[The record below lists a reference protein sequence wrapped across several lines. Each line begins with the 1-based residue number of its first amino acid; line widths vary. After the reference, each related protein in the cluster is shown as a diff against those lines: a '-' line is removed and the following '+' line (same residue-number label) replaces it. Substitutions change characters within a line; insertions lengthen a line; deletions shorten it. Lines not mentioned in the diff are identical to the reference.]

1 MSIPWPV
8 NRLSYEAI
16 SDDDHAFVERTF
28 AGRCDVPLVAK
39 WVQQF
44 KPKASFQKRLLVV
57 SKYRVLTLKPQNI
70 GAKLK
75 VAKDWALLDLLK
87 LQIDASESAHTLKLI
102 FKAGRILQLDPGV
115 HCEDV
120 ARTLQRCL
128 HTMALAYPPTSKPK
142 VVLPLGLAWDEF
154 THDAPKL
161 TDAYIS
167 FSSPYCDWYK
177 APFRDWVAAKLE
189 ESNVATPPVLDYE
202 ACLLAGGGE
211 METAEKALDA
221 MAVVSTCR
229 FAPSFQGQVAPLYAS
244 RLMLGSLLVHDV
256 ALDDDGVSRA
266 FETIGYN
273 PNLRELRLTKVRL
286 SRSALSA
293 LEEVVQCKLKD
304 PSSWRL
310 ETIDLS
316 ENKLAREMVVALASC
331 LKQFPSG
338 LHSLFLAKCGMTHVL
353 PLVTTLNLPS
363 WTATLRVL
371 DLSFNPL
378 DLQSSTAL
386 TEWLGRASSLTRLA
400 VAGTGI
406 DTAKLLRSIQLNTV
420 LHTSSLV
427 ALDLS
432 HLTLKDEA
440 VADLGAILGATQ
452 SLASLVLRN
461 LSVPKRGLE
470 TILTPW
476 FANPRFT
483 SQQMSLDMSEND
495 FSAKGK
501 VLADLLAT
509 SPLVLRES
517 LRLNQCGLRD
527 EALAMVVAALS
538 SCRHLR
544 ALHLENNGG
553 TPLASMLG
561 AFFSGPLEMRPGDAF
576 ATLLTSSR
584 ELQELYMSSNIP
596 SLRYPLSVLRPIVHS
611 IGSSASSLEVLDLS
625 GNRGGDEVALC
636 LASALP
642 KTTKLRALFWD
653 GNYTSV
659 LGFERFHEG
668 LMRNA
673 SVTVMPVP
681 IQDTRRLLDLKE
693 PRREALFA
701 VLGALYGCI
710 QRNMAASTTRV
721 MASVIVR
728 EDLLRASYEEGALWR
743 STLLRNSPIDVRQ
756 SWSSALQSI
765 PMV

>member
-28 AGRCDVPLVAK
+28 TGRCDAPLVAK

-44 KPKASFQKRLLVV
+44 KPKASFQKRLLVI
-57 SKYRVLTLKPQNI
+57 SKYRVLTLKPQTI

-87 LQIDASESAHTLKLI
+87 LQVDASESAHTLKLI

-128 HTMALAYPPTSKPK
+128 HTMALAYPPASKPK
-142 VVLPLGLAWDEF
+142 MVLPLGLAWDEF
-154 THDAPKL
+154 THDAPRL
-161 TDAYIS
+161 TDAYRA
-167 FSSPYCDWYK
+167 YCDWYK

-189 ESNVATPPVLDYE
+189 ESSVATPPVLDYE

-211 METAEKALDA
+211 METAEKTLDA

-229 FAPSFQGQVAPLYAS
+229 FAPSFQG
-244 RLMLGSLLVHDV
+244 LLVHDV
-256 ALDDDGVSRA
+256 VLDDDGVSRA

-273 PNLRELRLTKVRL
+273 PNLRELRLTKVHL

-338 LHSLFLAKCGMTHVL
+338 LHNLYLAKCGMTHVL
-353 PLVTTLNLPS
+353 PLVTTLKLPS

-400 VAGTGI
+400 VAGTNI
-406 DTAKLLRSIQLNTV
+406 DAAKLLRSIHLNTV
-420 LHTSSLV
+420 LHTSSLLS
-427 ALDLS
+427 LDLS

-483 SQQMSLDMSEND
+483 SQPLSLDMSEND
-495 FSAKGK
+495 LSTKGK
-501 VLADLLAT
+501 VLADLFLA

-517 LRLNQCGLRD
+517 LWLNQCGLRD
-527 EALAMVVAALS
+527 EALAVVVAALS
-538 SCRHLR
+538 SCRQLR

-584 ELQELYMSSNIP
+584 ALQELYIGSTIP

-653 GNYTSV
+653 GNHTSV

-668 LMRNA
+668 LLRNA

-710 QRNMAASTTRV
+710 QRNMAAATTNV
-721 MASVIVR
+721 LASVIVR
-728 EDLLRASYEEGALWR
+728 EDLLRGSYEEGALWR

-756 SWSSALQSI
+756 SWSSALQSVQ